1 MNTLYFTSPYRRS
14 LRTIRLEYGEVKN
27 KFVLRTF
34 EGNIIGRKVSEEGSP
49 KEEVFEDE
57 QELLKKVHKT
67 KKGLLEGRWIVKNK
81 QSFSQPSFL
90 KTEIVDGKISF
101 EFSVDIDPVKLD
113 ERKTEIEE
121 DFVEQID
128 KEIDTNIWKRVRK
141 RGSDNLVS
149 LEEYSLPST
158 NEK

>member
-1 MNTLYFTSPYRRS
+1 MRELYFTSPYRRS
-14 LRTIRLEYGEVKN
+14 LRTIRLQYGQVK
-27 KFVLRTF
+27 KVFILRTSDG
-34 EGNIIGRKVSEEGSP
+34 EINGRGESESPP

-57 QELLKKVHKT
+57 QGLLKKVYET
-67 KKGLLEGRWIVKNK
+67 KSGLLEGRLIVKNK

-90 KTEIVDGKISF
+90 KTEIVGGKISF

-128 KEIDTNIWKRVRK
+128 KEIETNIRKGVRK
-141 RGSDNLVS
+141 
-149 LEEYSLPST
+149 
-158 NEK
+158 

>member
-1 MNTLYFTSPYRRS
+1 MR
-14 LRTIRLEYGEVKN
+14 
-27 KFVLRTF
+27 
-34 EGNIIGRKVSEEGSP
+34 
-49 KEEVFEDE
+49 
-57 QELLKKVHKT
+57 KVHKT

-101 EFSVDIDPVKLD
+101 EFSVDVDPVKLD

-128 KEIDTNIWKRVRK
+128 KEIETSIRKEVRK
-141 RGSDNLVS
+141 
-149 LEEYSLPST
+149 
-158 NEK
+158 

>member
-1 MNTLYFTSPYRRS
+1 MKTLYFTSHYSRS
-14 LRTIRLEYGEVKN
+14 LRTIRLEYGQVKK

-34 EGNIIGRKVSEEGSP
+34 EGNISRRRVSEGSTR
-49 KEEVFEDE
+49 EEVFEDE

-128 KEIDTNIWKRVRK
+128 KEIETNIRKGVRK
-141 RGSDNLVS
+141 
-149 LEEYSLPST
+149 
-158 NEK
+158 

>member
-1 MNTLYFTSPYRRS
+1 MDRFQVSENGLEEDYWMKELYFTSPYRRS
-14 LRTIRLEYGEVKN
+14 TRTIRLEYGQVKK

-34 EGNIIGRKVSEEGSP
+34 EGNINRRRVSEGSP
-49 KEEVFEDE
+49 REEVFEDE

-128 KEIDTNIWKRVRK
+128 KEIETNIRKGVRK
-141 RGSDNLVS
+141 
-149 LEEYSLPST
+149 
-158 NEK
+158 

>member
-1 MNTLYFTSPYRRS
+1 MDRFQVSENGLGKNYWMKELYFTSPYRRS
-14 LRTIRLEYGEVKN
+14 LHTIRFEYGQVKK

-34 EGNIIGRKVSEEGSP
+34 EGNIIGRRLSEGSP
-49 KEEVFEDE
+49 KEEVFNDE
-57 QELLKKVHKT
+57 KELLKKVDET

-81 QSFSQPSFL
+81 QSISQPSFL

-128 KEIDTNIWKRVRK
+128 KEIETNIRKGVRK
-141 RGSDNLVS
+141 
-149 LEEYSLPST
+149 
-158 NEK
+158 

>member
-1 MNTLYFTSPYRRS
+1 MKELYFTSPYRRS
-14 LRTIRLEYGEVKN
+14 LRTIRIEYGEVKN

-34 EGNIIGRKVSEEGSP
+34 EGKIIGRKVSEEGSP

-81 QSFSQPSFL
+81 ESISQPTFL
-90 KTEIVDGKISF
+90 RTEIIAGKVSF

-113 ERKTEIEE
+113 GRKTEIEE

-128 KEIDTNIWKRVRK
+128 KEIETNIRKGVR
-141 RGSDNLVS
+141 
-149 LEEYSLPST
+149 P
-158 NEK
+158 